1 MTSWYES
8 TELLLATCA
17 FLDARTLAKLSRV
30 CSFIPEHLRDPKSV
44 RFVASLRGALRAD
57 LSTLEQFALA
67 DAITALQ
74 TAIKFPFREVRLEE
88 SSVEPLLRF
97 AEVMVRH
104 PSFTLSVEAHCGLEA
119 PRMMGFAFARERAE
133 SVKAV
138 L

>member
-1 MTSWYES
+1 MRVP
-8 TELLLATCA
+8 AQ
-17 FLDARTLAKLSRV
+17 TLAKLSRV
-30 CSFIPEHLRDPKSV
+30 CSFVPEHLRDPKSV

-97 AEVMVRH
+97 AEVMVGGRAGRPRRASRGSSH
-104 PSFTLSVEAHCGLEA
+104 CQYRSGTRPSPCPWRRTAAS
-119 PRMMGFAFARERAE
+119 RRRA
-133 SVKAV
+133 
-138 L
+138 